1 MVRGKLVTGAVAAY
15 IAGLVAFA
23 PATLVDAALDRTTGG
38 RLRLTAPG
46 GSLWAGRGQLEL
58 RAPDT
63 RLAVGTPVE
72 WRLKPASLLDSAIG
86 FDVRARDAA
95 QPFAVTLSWRRV
107 ELAGARMSLPAASL
121 GLALPTLAP
130 LELTGSVSLD
140 VASAVWANGELNG
153 GAAVRWTSA
162 GSALS
167 KISPLGSYELRLE
180 CARSIARLALSTI
193 DGTLHLS
200 GAGAW
205 TLGQRPQLRASARV
219 PPSHRP
225 QLSPLLALVGVE
237 REPGRF
243 ELELK

>member
-1 MVRGKLVTGAVAAY
+1 MSPWKLVAGVAAAY
-15 IAGLVAFA
+15 VAALIAFA
-23 PATLVDAALDRTTGG
+23 PARLVDAALDQASGS
-38 RLRLTAPG
+38 RLRVTALG
-46 GSLWAGRGQLEL
+46 GSLWAGQGRLEL

-63 RLAVGTPVE
+63 RVAVGKPIE
-72 WRLKPASLLDSAIG
+72 WRFKPASLLDGAAG
-86 FDVRARDAA
+86 FEVTSPDAA
-95 QPFAVTLSWRRV
+95 RPFSVTLSWRRI
-107 ELAGARMSLPAASL
+107 ELANARMSLPAASL

-130 LELTGSVSLD
+130 LELTGSVLLD

-153 GAAVRWTSA
+153 GAAVRWSSA

-167 KISPLGSYELRLE
+167 QISPLGTYELRLE

-193 DGTLHLS
+193 EGSLHLS

-205 TLGQRPQLRASARV
+205 TLGERPQLRASARV
-219 PPSHRP
+219 APSHRP

>member
-1 MVRGKLVTGAVAAY
+1 MPRWKLLTGVAAAY
-15 IAGLVAFA
+15 VAVLIAFA
-23 PATLVDAALDRTTGG
+23 PARLVDAALDRATGG
-38 RLRLTAPG
+38 RLRVTDPA
-46 GSLWAGRGQLEL
+46 GSLWAGRGRLEL

-63 RLAVGTPVE
+63 RVAVGKPIE
-72 WRLKPASLLDSAIG
+72 WRFKPASLLDGAAG

-95 QPFAVTLSWRRV
+95 RPFAVTFSWRRV
-107 ELAGARMSLPAASL
+107 ELAGARLSLPAASL
-121 GLALPTLAP
+121 ALALPTLAP

-140 VASAVWANGELNG
+140 VASAVWAKGELNG
-153 GAAVRWTSA
+153 GATVRWTSA

-167 KISPLGSYELRLE
+167 MISPLGSYELRLE

-193 DGTLHLS
+193 DGSLQLT

-219 PPSHRP
+219 PPAHRP